1 MSEKQAPYYDNPE
14 WHEAYRD
21 RGGEEK
27 MEEIKQT
34 LRNILQY
41 IGADSEYANHAQL
54 QTWLEQLI
62 KKNR

>member
-1 MSEKQAPYYDNPE
+1 MKED
-14 WHEAYRD
+14 
-21 RGGEEK
+21 
-27 MEEIKQT
+27 IKQT

-41 IGADSEYANHAQL
+41 IEADSEYANHAQL